1 MLYPAELRSRRGL
14 YACKHSGSP
23 AWLARR
29 IGRPYAR
36 RRRSDGGGFRQDRA
50 VGRVV
55 AARGAAGRDGAFA
68 AGCAWESDLA
78 EGEAG
83 RIARVLDADSLAL
96 DAGLRVRLAEVEAPA
111 AAGYGTLSAQ
121 NRFAL
126 TLRTMS
132 LKTPAGRAKRIAS
145 FVEMLERGETVHP
158 QGRKKG

>member
-1 MLYPAELRSRRGL
+1 MAGDFDRIGRLGAWSRRGVL
-14 YACKHSGSP
+14 LAGMVRLRRAAPGNP
-23 AWLARR
+23 AWPR
-29 IGRPYAR
+29 
-36 RRRSDGGGFRQDRA
+36 GG
-50 VGRVV
+50 
-55 AARGAAGRDGAFA
+55 
-68 AGCAWESDLA
+68 
-78 EGEAG
+78 AG

-111 AAGYGTLSAQ
+111 AAGYGTLGAQ

-145 FVEMLERGETVHP
+145 LAEMLERGETVHP

>member
-1 MLYPAELRSRRGL
+1 MLAGGGAMAGDFDRVGRLGAWLRRGVL
-14 YACKHSGSP
+14 LAGMVRLRRAAPGNP
-23 AWLARR
+23 AW
-29 IGRPYAR
+29 P
-36 RRRSDGGGFRQDRA
+36 
-50 VGRVV
+50 
-55 AARGAAGRDGAFA
+55 RG
-68 AGCAWESDLA
+68 
-78 EGEAG
+78 G

-111 AAGYGTLSAQ
+111 AAGYGALGAQ

-145 FVEMLERGETVHP
+145 LAEMLERGEMVHP

>member
-1 MLYPAELRSRRGL
+1 M
-14 YACKHSGSP
+14 
-23 AWLARR
+23 
-29 IGRPYAR
+29 
-36 RRRSDGGGFRQDRA
+36 
-50 VGRVV
+50 V

-68 AGCAWESDLA
+68 AGCAGESGLA
-78 EGEAG
+78 EGGG

-111 AAGYGTLSAQ
+111 AAGYGALGAQ

-145 FVEMLERGETVHP
+145 LAEMLERGEMVHP